1 MIISLSHIIILFFC
15 SNDHCSL
22 AGPVLDLFRRQLE
35 HIDAER
41 NALRLKCNSS
51 DDKLALLR
59 KQLEASE
66 GHRAEYV
73 RRYEEVLNDKQKISK
88 DYSIRITELQT
99 KSSKLEERCLS
110 LSSSLETAKRECNDW
125 KSKYDHGILQQK
137 ADESKLKSQIAS
149 LESRVSISEG
159 RLSATH
165 EQADS
170 AQEEASEWKR
180 KYEVAV
186 SEAKTALQRAAVA
199 QERTNKKVQ
208 EREDALRAELANQLS
223 EKVIISLNVMAHTLS
238 LNAQEK
244 KIMVYSM
251 LFFFQV
257 LLYAS

>member
-1 MIISLSHIIILFFC
+1 
-15 SNDHCSL
+15 
-22 AGPVLDLFRRQLE
+22 LE

-88 DYSIRITELQT
+88 DYSTRITELQI
-99 KSSKLEERCLS
+99 KSSKLEERSLS
-110 LSSSLETAKRECNDW
+110 LSSSLETAKRESNDW
-125 KSKYDHGILQQK
+125 KSKYDRGILQQK

-149 LESRVSISEG
+149 LESRVNISEG
-159 RLSATH
+159 RLSATR

-208 EREDALRAELANQLS
+208 EREDVLRSELANQLS
-223 EKVIISLNVMAHTLS
+223 EKVILS
-238 LNAQEK
+238 QCYAVHSFSQCPGKESYDIVN
-244 KIMVYSM
+244 
-251 LFFFQV
+251 V
-257 LLYAS
+257 LLLPSLVCASWSL